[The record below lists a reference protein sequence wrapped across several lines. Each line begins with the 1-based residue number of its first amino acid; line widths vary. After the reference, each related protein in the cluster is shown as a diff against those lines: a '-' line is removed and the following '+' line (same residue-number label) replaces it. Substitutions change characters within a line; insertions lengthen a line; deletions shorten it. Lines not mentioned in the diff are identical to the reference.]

1 MKVEMKQIERT
12 DDGREA
18 AYAYRQR
25 EGGRRAATNGGRE
38 DKEIERRGERE
49 HRLTQQTCSPGARP
63 QTSPAS
69 NTKYAT
75 IALSEE
81 R

>member
-38 DKEIERRGERE
+38 DKEIE
-49 HRLTQQTCSPGARP
+49 
-63 QTSPAS
+63 
-69 NTKYAT
+69 
-75 IALSEE
+75 
-81 R
+81 

>member
-38 DKEIERRGERE
+38 KGRIKRLNEGE
-49 HRLTQQTCSPGARP
+49 
-63 QTSPAS
+63 
-69 NTKYAT
+69 NVN
-75 IALSEE
+75 IV
-81 R
+81 